1 MLPSVEVVDVAV
13 SSSGIREKKE
23 IERRAAEHEG
33 GGGSIVVVVVVAL
46 KKHQLYP
53 LFVAFS
59 DVLYGLAWPF

>member
-1 MLPSVEVVDVAV
+1 M
-13 SSSGIREKKE
+13 R
-23 IERRAAEHEG
+23 EG
-33 GGGSIVVVVVVAL
+33 GGSSIVVVVAL

>member
-1 MLPSVEVVDVAV
+1 MLPSVEVDVAV

-23 IERRAAEHEG
+23 IERRAGEHEG
-33 GGGSIVVVVVVAL
+33 GGGSIVVVVAL